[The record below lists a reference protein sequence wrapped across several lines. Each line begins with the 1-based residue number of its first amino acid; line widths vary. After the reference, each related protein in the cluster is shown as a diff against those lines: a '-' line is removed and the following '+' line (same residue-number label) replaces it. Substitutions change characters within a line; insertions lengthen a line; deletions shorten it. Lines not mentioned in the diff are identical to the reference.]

1 MAYGI
6 ELRAESQDSIAAASI
21 GASYS
26 AIGNTPFQHPMRL
39 LIFQNLTDA
48 LLQFSFDGVNDH
60 FPLAANSTLIID
72 LMTNS
77 SQPSGFFASV
87 GTQLMVK
94 RIGTP
99 TTGSVYVSA
108 FYAKGD

>member
-6 ELRAESQDSIAAASI
+6 ELRAEVQDVIAAGSI
-21 GASYS
+21 GANYS
-26 AIGNTPFQHPMRL
+26 PIGTAFEHKMRL

-48 LLQFSFDGVNDH
+48 TLQFSFDGVNDH
-60 FPLAANSTLIID
+60 FPLLSNGTLIID

-77 SQPSGFFASV
+77 AQPNGFFSSI
-87 GTQLMVK
+87 GTSPNVK

-99 TTGSVYVSA
+99 TTGSVYLSA